1 MIHVLAN
8 ADAGLW
14 MPEQASTVAP
24 GVDQLFYFILWLC
37 VVLFVGIA
45 LVLLVFA
52 WKFHGKPGQPA
63 QKAPAHS
70 TALEMTWTIIPT
82 IVVMVIFYLGFRG
95 YLDMTTPPPN
105 AYEIRVTAGMW
116 NWTFTYPNGHIEGG
130 QSARLHIPK
139 DRPVRLILES
149 KDVIHSLYVP
159 AFRVK
164 KDCVPQRFNY
174 MWFHATRLGEFDL
187 FCTEYCGEQHS
198 TMITKVVVQ
207 EPEVFAAWLEDASN
221 KYKDMPEL
229 SDAPEVV
236 KQYVEAGMSIY
247 TNRCKTCHSIDGTV
261 VNAPSFKGLFGS
273 TRSFTNAPDGIAD
286 VDYIRESILN
296 PGSKVTKGFG
306 NVMPSFQGLLQEV
319 EILAL
324 IEYIRTLK

>member
-37 VVLFVGIA
+37 VTLFVGIA
-45 LVLLVFA
+45 LVLAVFV

-70 TALEMTWTIIPT
+70 TALEMTWTVIPT
-82 IVVMVIFYLGFRG
+82 IVVMVIFYMGFRG

-105 AYEIRVTAGMW
+105 AYEIRVTASMW
-116 NWTFTYPNGHIEGG
+116 QWRFTYPNGHGD
-130 QSARLHIPK
+130 SVLHVPV

-159 AFRVK
+159 VFRVK
-164 KDCVPQRFNY
+164 KDCVPGRLNY
-174 MWFHATRLGEFDL
+174 MWFHATREGEFDL
-187 FCTEYCGEQHS
+187 FCTEYCGVQHS

-207 EPEVFAAWLEDASN
+207 EPDAFAKWLQDASN
-221 KYKDMPEL
+221 KFKDMPEL

-236 KQYVEAGMSIY
+236 KQYVDAGMSVY
-247 TNRCKTCHSIDGTV
+247 TDRCRTCHSIDGSV

-273 TRSFTNAPDGIAD
+273 TRSFINSPDAIANEE
-286 VDYIRESILN
+286 YIRESILN
-296 PGSKVTKGFG
+296 PGGKVVKGYG
-306 NVMPSFQGLLQEV
+306 NVMPPFQGQIEEK
-319 EILAL
+319 EISAL

>member
-45 LVLLVFA
+45 LVLVVFA

-82 IVVMVIFYLGFRG
+82 IVVMVIFYMGFRG

-105 AYEIRVTAGMW
+105 AYEIRVTGAMW
-116 NWTFTYPNGHIEGG
+116 NWTFTYPNGYSG
-130 QSARLHIPK
+130 SKDLHIPN

-159 AFRVK
+159 VFRVK
-164 KDCVPQRFNY
+164 KDCVPGRFNY
-174 MWFHATRLGEFDL
+174 MWFHATREGVFDL
-187 FCTEYCGEQHS
+187 FCTEYCGVEHS

-207 EPEVFAAWLEDASN
+207 ESGAFNRWLEEASN
-221 KYKDMPEL
+221 KIDKLPEL
-229 SDAPEVV
+229 NDDPEIV
-236 KQYVEAGMSIY
+236 KQYVEIGSEIY
-247 TNRCKTCHSIDGTV
+247 TLRCKSCHSVDGSV
-261 VNAPSFKGLFGS
+261 VNAPSFKGLLGS
-273 TRSFTNAPDGIAD
+273 TRSFTNSPDLVAD
-286 VDYIRESILN
+286 ADYIRESILN
-296 PGSKVTKGFG
+296 PSGKIAKGFG
-306 NVMPSFQGLLQEV
+306 NVMPSFQGVLKDK
-319 EILAL
+319 EITAL
-324 IEYIRTLK
+324 TEYLRTVK